1 MTDEKLQ
8 LTPHEAVE
16 VVHAD
21 AERLEVLAI
30 YAPGGD
36 RPPSHKHPEQD
47 ERFEVLTGS
56 VRVELD
62 GEVREYGEGEV
73 FEVPRGTAHRMAN
86 PGTVPA
92 RVSWTTT
99 PAGHTLEWFRALDAT
114 QRRVEGRPVAR
125 LLAFGPLLFRFRDTF
140 RLARG

>member
-16 VVHAD
+16 IVHASP
-21 AERLEVLAI
+21 ERLVVLAT
-30 YAPGGD
+30 YAPGGE
-36 RPPSHKHPEQD
+36 RPPSHRHPEQD
-47 ERFEVLTGS
+47 ERFEVLAGS
-56 VRVELD
+56 LRVEID
-62 GEVREYGEGEV
+62 GSVREYGEGES

-86 PGTVPA
+86 VGPVPA
-92 RVSWTTT
+92 RVSWTTS

-114 QRRVEGRPVAR
+114 QRRVEGRPLAR
-125 LLAFGPLLFRFRDTF
+125 LLAFGPLLFRFRHTF